1 MGEHNIPFRFTI
13 TREERNRANGHHSLF
28 VLFTGL
34 SGSGKSTL
42 ANALEEKLHQ
52 EQYKTYVLDGDNIR
66 KGINNDLTFSP
77 SDRSENIRRIAGIA
91 EIMLDAGLVVLAA
104 FVSPYKKDRE
114 YIEYT
119 IKPHNFVEVFV
130 KTTLRE
136 CKHRDTKGLYEK
148 ALSGEINNL
157 TGVGAPY
164 EAPQHPDVEIT
175 EQDSLEEAIDKIY
188 RVVIKKLQLEEE

>member
-42 ANALEEKLHQ
+42 ANALEEKLHK

-130 KTTLRE
+130 NTTLRE

-175 EQDSLEEAIDKIY
+175 ERDSLEEAIDKIY